1 MQDFDQKQPGYFIK
15 PCFKGTNYKTP
26 IHKNPILDEPEIS
39 FSLKRGLM
47 NEDENQ
53 ENVEKPV
60 VCARCHSLRLYEKVK
75 DPSVENLLPNFDFDH
90 AVELHLKSL
99 LSLVWFASS
108 TLKSHN
114 FIICWWAQVVGCGII
129 CCSVYVTIWTSPLIP
144 LHMGRTENVSTMLEG
159 HFGCQLQ
166 PPIGEGRLEELGKW
180 LKGEFHVCGN
190 MWDSSSVDIAA
201 SGLGWFA
208 IGLMGEAKLDVWTYD
223 GVVIV
228 CNAILPNRSHDFE
241 VAGFTVSKSVSTADL
256 TSNKQPCYWKTGE
269 VGKGEESRNILVKD

>member
-1 MQDFDQKQPGYFIK
+1 MVGSMPPPLPLPPPSTVAPAPAMGMEMAKEAEEAVKGNTDCVYFLAYPFTCK
-15 PCFKGTNYKTP
+15 K
-26 IHKNPILDEPEIS
+26 
-39 FSLKRGLM
+39 
-47 NEDENQ
+47 
-53 ENVEKPV
+53 
-60 VCARCHSLRLYEKVK
+60 
-75 DPSVENLLPNFDFDH
+75 
-90 AVELHLKSL
+90 
-99 LSLVWFASS
+99 
-108 TLKSHN
+108 
-114 FIICWWAQVVGCGII
+114 
-129 CCSVYVTIWTSPLIP
+129 
-144 LHMGRTENVSTMLEG
+144 
-159 HFGCQLQ
+159 